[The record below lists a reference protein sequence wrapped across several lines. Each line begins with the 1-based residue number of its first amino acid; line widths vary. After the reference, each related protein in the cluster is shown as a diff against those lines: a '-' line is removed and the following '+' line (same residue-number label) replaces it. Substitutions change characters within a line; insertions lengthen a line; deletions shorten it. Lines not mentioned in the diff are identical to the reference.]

1 MNDQS
6 KSKLP
11 GTASGEGWAAEVE
24 ELKFRRQQAQ
34 ALGGA
39 EAVAKHHDRG
49 RLTIRER
56 VERLVDAQ
64 SFQEVGTLTG
74 QGK

>member
-1 MNDQS
+1 M
-6 KSKLP
+6 
-11 GTASGEGWAAEVE
+11 
-24 ELKFRRQQAQ
+24 

-39 EAVAKHHDRG
+39 EAVARHHERG

-56 VERLVDAQ
+56 IARLVDAD

-74 QGK
+74 QGKYDGATPHERARPRLT